1 MHRGPHHR
9 LLRPLASVVAVTL
22 TIGLL
27 GAASRANDAGLGV
40 AAGAPAPSSAAP
52 PAFAPPAPPGDPAA
66 QATASMPTPA
76 PAPAD
81 APTPLPAPPASGAPP
96 AAPAPAPSPAA
107 PAAPMA
113 APAPTAPAP
122 TAPTPAPTPA
132 PAPAPPAPPTEPAS
146 APAPAPAPSQEAT
159 REQRVAS
166 AYEAAVPAVWRNAIE
181 VRFEIIEGD
190 YSWAHTNGLIQIAA
204 DHADREPTV
213 VADVVVHEFGHL
225 VAFRYGTQAY
235 AGAPPEGWPAP
246 SNLPQEAWADCVQRS
261 FTGRATGSHGLA
273 PCDGERLRWAS
284 TWLAEGP
291 AAHPRTR

>member
-1 MHRGPHHR
+1 
-9 LLRPLASVVAVTL
+9 
-22 TIGLL
+22 
-27 GAASRANDAGLGV
+27 
-40 AAGAPAPSSAAP
+40 
-52 PAFAPPAPPGDPAA
+52 
-66 QATASMPTPA
+66 
-76 PAPAD
+76 
-81 APTPLPAPPASGAPP
+81 
-96 AAPAPAPSPAA
+96 
-107 PAAPMA
+107 
-113 APAPTAPAP
+113 
-122 TAPTPAPTPA
+122 
-132 PAPAPPAPPTEPAS
+132 
-146 APAPAPAPSQEAT
+146 
-159 REQRVAS
+159 VAS
-166 AYEAAVPAVWRNAIE
+166 AYEAAVPAAWRNAIE